1 MSCQK
6 TWFSSWSSSR
16 SRKLAR
22 PNGSGTICWCLA
34 VQGDL
39 VWWCKGTCWFPF
51 KPINCVWP
59 VFQITAS
66 PSALSRQ
73 LWGRTGNFF
82 KTFLQFY
89 VYDLRFKA
97 AGLTTYL
104 IEFWTLVWRVAPPR
118 LMYGVKA
125 PLRIWGNDS
134 IRICGNWIGI
144 YSDSCMSHRVTKW
157 EWVSYNMT
165 VWILAWNDINFSMAA
180 GLIRLHMPGVK

>member
-1 MSCQK
+1 MALEPFAGALRCKATSCDGVK
-6 TWFSSWSSSR
+6 
-16 SRKLAR
+16 A
-22 PNGSGTICWCLA
+22 PVG
-34 VQGDL
+34 
-39 VWWCKGTCWFPF
+39 FPS
-51 KPINCVWP
+51 N
-59 VFQITAS
+59 QLTAS
-66 PSALSRQ
+66 DQCSKLLPVRQ
-73 LWGRTGNFF
+73 PLADNFGGGPGTFF

-144 YSDSCMSHRVTKW
+144 YSDCCMSHRVTKW